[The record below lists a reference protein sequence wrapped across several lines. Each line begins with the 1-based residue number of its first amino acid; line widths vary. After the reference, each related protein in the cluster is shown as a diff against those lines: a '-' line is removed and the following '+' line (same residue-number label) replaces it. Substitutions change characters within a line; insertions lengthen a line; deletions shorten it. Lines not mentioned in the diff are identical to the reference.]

1 VALFYVYLDNFIA
14 VWSMCEANAYLLK
27 EGKEELI
34 LEAVDILEQAE
45 EGKIRLANIFGE
57 QKVLDAKLKS
67 MSLVNH
73 KIVLE

>member
-1 VALFYVYLDNFIA
+1 
-14 VWSMCEANAYLLK
+14 MCEANAYLLK

-34 LEAVDILEQAE
+34 LEAVDILEEAD

-57 QKVLDAKLKS
+57 QKVLDAKLKR